1 MLSFLCFLIGTVFAF
16 CAAVGADFGPD
27 RLIEWALTLY
37 GAGWTL
43 SHLPSGW
50 PGITINRQPPPA

>member
-1 MLSFLCFLIGTVFAF
+1 MNLVSFLCFLVGTIFAF

-37 GAGWTL
+37 GAGFTL
-43 SHLPSGW
+43 DRLPAN
-50 PGITINRQPPPA
+50 ITINRAPPQ